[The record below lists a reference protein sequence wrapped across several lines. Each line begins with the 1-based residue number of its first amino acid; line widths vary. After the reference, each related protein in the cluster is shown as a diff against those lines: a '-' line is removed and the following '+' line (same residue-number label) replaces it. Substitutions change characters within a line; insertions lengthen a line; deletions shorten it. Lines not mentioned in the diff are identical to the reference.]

1 VTETSA
7 AVVAELNVAL
17 GTDYRLVRQLAGG
30 LQSSAYELT
39 DGDTA
44 VVLKWTADPG
54 WAPRVR
60 RAAELVGRARTAG
73 YPTPAWLAVGETAG
87 GSPYQLQE
95 FVTGEPL
102 RDASVLDKRLA
113 EELIAICELQRD
125 LVPEDGVTWSGWS
138 SGVVFD
144 GWDGVWAR
152 VHAYG
157 GEVAE
162 LLDRYAEL
170 CRPHRGEV
178 LPDDDLVHG
187 DLNVGNL
194 IVDNGRI
201 AGIIDIEAAGGG
213 SRAYDLVSLAT
224 SAARDGAPD
233 GVDELF
239 LEAALRAGG
248 RAAVVVCA
256 AAGYASIAEF
266 VHERSKISQDLVREG
281 AQRVLE
287 LLEA

>member
-1 VTETSA
+1 MDTTAS
-7 AVVAELNVAL
+7 VVGELNVAL
-17 GTDYRLVRQLAGG
+17 GTSYQLVRQLAGG

-39 DGDTA
+39 DGDAT
-44 VVLKWTADPG
+44 VVLKWTADPD
-54 WAPRVR
+54 WTPRVR

-73 YPTPAWLAVGETAG
+73 YPTPAWLAVGETAA

-95 FVTGEPL
+95 FVTGEPV
-102 RDASVLDKRLA
+102 RDASVLDERLA
-113 EELIAICELQRD
+113 RQLIAICELQRD
-125 LVPEDGVTWSGWS
+125 LVPEDGVSWSGWS
-138 SGVVFD
+138 SGVVFED
-144 GWDGVWAR
+144 WDGVWGR

-157 GEVAE
+157 GEDAE

-178 LPDDDLVHG
+178 LPDKDLVHG

-201 AGIIDIEAAGGG
+201 AGIVDIEAAGGG

-248 RAAVVVCA
+248 RAAVAVCA
-256 AAGYASIAEF
+256 AAAYATIAEF
-266 VHERSKISQDLVREG
+266 VHERTKFSQDLVREG
-281 AQRVLE
+281 AQRVFE
-287 LLEA
+287 LLDA